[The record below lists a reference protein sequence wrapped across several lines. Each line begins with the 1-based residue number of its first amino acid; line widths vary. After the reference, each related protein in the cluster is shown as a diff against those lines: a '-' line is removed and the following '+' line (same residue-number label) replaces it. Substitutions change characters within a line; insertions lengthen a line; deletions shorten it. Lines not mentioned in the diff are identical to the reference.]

1 MNVFMEIQPY
11 NDECVYGD
19 PTIMMNMFMEIQP
32 LNDECV
38 YGDPNIY

>member
-19 PTIMMNMFMEIQP
+19 PTI
-32 LNDECV
+32 
-38 YGDPNIY
+38 